1 MALFVFNIS
10 FAQDT
15 DGDGIPDSV
24 DIDDDNDGII
34 DTYECSAAIQ
44 FDYPSALTADDLD
57 DVQAGE
63 KDGLL

>member
-1 MALFVFNIS
+1 MALFVFNFS

-34 DTYECSAAIQ
+34 DTYECSASIQ
-44 FDYPSALTADDLD
+44 FNNASLLTATDLS
-57 DVQAGE
+57 DVKAG
-63 KDGLL
+63 KK